1 MRHIGSTKDKTE
13 RNQGGSIQKY
23 QQQIVEEIKKIQ
35 NAWMLQQIWLMI
47 QNIQK

>member
-1 MRHIGSTKDKTE
+1 M
-13 RNQGGSIQKY
+13 QKC

-35 NAWMLQQIWLMI
+35 NVWILQQIWLMI